1 MCSSLALSM
10 LTNSVYSQ
18 CDMWTGMG
26 CLTQYTTLMQD
37 KVSEQE
43 RAHDKVRKL
52 WNCFQQ
58 LQQTDF
64 NKKVEKYKPRM
75 AEFETTSDWFKV
87 IMKDIHHDINQ
98 VIAQVAL
105 QMKENKQSGGA
116 GDNGDNAQV

>member
-1 MCSSLALSM
+1 M